1 MGEEK
6 HKDTCTRVLIT
17 TETKKCRPHPPLF
30 TVVFPPPLKLVATF
44 RSSSLIKNK
53 SRSRALSFR
62 GKSSSANSSSS
73 SKATMI
79 FNETSSSSSKA
90 EGKKCEQ
97 QRKQET
103 KEQKWEKKAAS
114 FALATLVAT
123 SLAVADCSVLN
134 QRAEASTFAN
144 EITQVAG
151 RCGGGMRGGGGR
163 SYRSAPRGGGQY
175 RRGPPPRAVYGPT
188 VMPMPV
194 PIFSPFGFGM
204 PFGFGYGMPFGFFG
218 GGGFIFQLFMLAFV
232 VNVVSGFFNAAD
244 QSRYDEYERDEWE
257 RDQNKSIDED
267 DFSDDWR
274 KRR

>member
-1 MGEEK
+1 M
-6 HKDTCTRVLIT
+6 
-17 TETKKCRPHPPLF
+17 
-30 TVVFPPPLKLVATF
+30 
-44 RSSSLIKNK
+44 
-53 SRSRALSFR
+53 
-62 GKSSSANSSSS
+62 
-73 SKATMI
+73 MI
-79 FNETSSSSSKA
+79 FETSSSSSKA
-90 EGKKCEQ
+90 GGKKYEQ
-97 QRKQET
+97 QRKQEE

-134 QRAEASTFAN
+134 QPAEATTFAN

-151 RCGGGMRGGGGR
+151 RGGGGGMRGGGGGMRGGGGGR

-175 RRGPPPRAVYGPT
+175 RRGPPPRAGYGPT

-194 PIFSPFGFGM
+194 PMFSPFGFGM

>member
-1 MGEEK
+1 MSSSSSSLHSG
-6 HKDTCTRVLIT
+6 LSSSSG
-17 TETKKCRPHPPLF
+17 
-30 TVVFPPPLKLVATF
+30 KLVATF

-62 GKSSSANSSSS
+62 GKLSSANSSSS
-73 SKATMI
+73 KVTI
-79 FNETSSSSSKA
+79 FYETSSSSSKA

-134 QRAEASTFAN
+134 QPAEASTFAN

-151 RCGGGMRGGGGR
+151 RGGGGMRGGGGR

-175 RRGPPPRAVYGPT
+175 RRGPPPRAGYGPT

-194 PIFSPFGFGM
+194 PMFSPFGFGM

>member
-1 MGEEK
+1 MLSSSSSLRG
-6 HKDTCTRVLIT
+6 LSSSG
-17 TETKKCRPHPPLF
+17 
-30 TVVFPPPLKLVATF
+30 LVTTF
-44 RSSSLIKNK
+44 RSSSLINK
-53 SRSRALSFR
+53 SRRALSFR
-62 GKSSSANSSSS
+62 GKSSSANSSLSS
-73 SKATMI
+73 SKVTMI
-79 FNETSSSSSKA
+79 FETSSSSSKA
-90 EGKKCEQ
+90 EGKKYEQ
-97 QRKQET
+97 QRKQELE
-103 KEQKWEKKAAS
+103 EQKWEKKAAS

-134 QRAEASTFAN
+134 QPAEAFPTGVN

-151 RCGGGMRGGGGR
+151 RGGGGMRGGGGR

-175 RRGPPPRAVYGPT
+175 RRGPPPRAGYGPT

-194 PIFSPFGFGM
+194 PMFSPFGFGM

>member
-1 MGEEK
+1 MSS
-6 HKDTCTRVLIT
+6 LSSS
-17 TETKKCRPHPPLF
+17 L
-30 TVVFPPPLKLVATF
+30 TF
-44 RSSSLIKNK
+44 RSSSLIKTTTRT
-53 SRSRALSFR
+53 SRLRALSFR
-62 GKSSSANSSSS
+62 RKSSSSANSSLLSS
-73 SKATMI
+73 SKVMMI
-79 FNETSSSSSKA
+79 FETSSSSSKA
-90 EGKKCEQ
+90 GGKKYEQ
-97 QRKQET
+97 QRKQEE

-134 QRAEASTFAN
+134 QPAEATTFAN

-151 RCGGGMRGGGGR
+151 RGGGGGMRGGGGGR

-175 RRGPPPRAVYGPT
+175 RRGPPPRAGYGPT

-194 PIFSPFGFGM
+194 PMFSPFGFGM

-244 QSRYDEYERDEWE
+244 QSRYDEYDRDEWE

>member
-1 MGEEK
+1 MRARIIDY
-6 HKDTCTRVLIT
+6 HRN
-17 TETKKCRPHPPLF
+17 KKMLSSSSSLRGLSF
-30 TVVFPPPLKLVATF
+30 SSSGRLVATF
-44 RSSSLIKNK
+44 RSSSLMNK
-53 SRSRALSFR
+53 SRRALSFR
-62 GKSSSANSSSS
+62 GKSSSGNSSS
-73 SKATMI
+73 KVTMI

-90 EGKKCEQ
+90 EGKKYEQ
-97 QRKQET
+97 RRKQEELE
-103 KEQKWEKKAAS
+103 EQKWEKKAAS

-134 QRAEASTFAN
+134 QPAEATTYAN

-151 RCGGGMRGGGGR
+151 RGGGGMRGGGGR

-175 RRGPPPRAVYGPT
+175 RRGPPPRAGYGPT

-194 PIFSPFGFGM
+194 PMFSPFGFGM